1 MGIQLSKGERFNFF
15 QESPNLQKLSV
26 ALGWEMNQ
34 TTDNCEMDV
43 SVFMLGADGK
53 IPDEKYFVFYNN
65 VRSLDQSLHH
75 LGNHK
80 TGKGK
85 ADNETIDLDFSKINP
100 AITEII
106 FVVTIHEAQAKNQN
120 FSQINNAFIRLYN
133 SETDTEVFCY
143 NLKENFSQETAVE
156 FGRLYKKDGK
166 WRFQAVGQGYNAGLQ
181 SFVDK
186 YYVEIKQEDY
196 QQEANLKTPE
206 LVTPELAITEL
217 ATPELVISELAIT
230 ELKTPELATPELAIT
245 ELATPTVSDK
255 SQKAIDLDKK
265 LEEKA
270 PHIFNLVKKADI
282 SLKKANLTNHDAKV
296 ALCLDISASMYSLY
310 SAGKIQRL
318 AEKILALGCRFDDN
332 ASVDIFLFGINS
344 YNSGEMTID
353 NFPNLI
359 HDALKRYPLE
369 GGTYYGRVMQ
379 EIRNFYFPDARD
391 GSRYTPIIANKPVYV
406 MFVTDGATADES
418 GTKQQLKWSSYEPI
432 FWQFMAIGKS
442 QKDVKSKGIGG
453 WFSKAV
459 ASDFSFLEQLDE
471 MGDRYLDNADFFSVE
486 DPENIADEQ
495 LYDLLT
501 AEYPNWVLSARLKN
515 LLPYS

>member
-15 QESPNLQKLSV
+15 QESPNSQKLSI

-65 VRSLDQSLHH
+65 VRSLDESLHH
-75 LGNHK
+75 LGNQK
-80 TGKGK
+80 TGHDGR
-85 ADNETIDLDFSKINP
+85 DRETIDVDLNKINSS
-100 AITEII
+100 IQEII
-106 FVVTIHEAQAKNQN
+106 FVVTIHEAQSKNQN
-120 FSQINNAFIRLYN
+120 FSQINNAFIRIYN
-133 SETDTEVFCY
+133 SETDTEVVCY
-143 NLKENFSQETAVE
+143 NLKDNFIQETAVE

-166 WRFQAVGQGYNAGLQ
+166 WKFQAVGQGYNAGLQ

-196 QQEANLKTPE
+196 QQETN
-206 LVTPELAITEL
+206 
-217 ATPELVISELAIT
+217 
-230 ELKTPELATPELAIT
+230 LKTPELATPELAIT
-245 ELATPTVSDK
+245 ELAITELAIPELAITELKTPELAITELATPKVNQR

-310 SAGKIQRL
+310 SLGKIQRL

-344 YNSGEMTID
+344 YNAGEMTID

-359 HDALKRYPLE
+359 HHILKRYPLE

-391 GSRYTPIIANKPVYV
+391 GSRYTPISADKPVYV
-406 MFVTDGATADES
+406 MFVTDGSTADES
-418 GTKQQLKWSSYEPI
+418 ATKQHLKWSSYEPI

-486 DPENIADEQ
+486 DPENIADEE

-501 AEYPNWVLSARLKN
+501 AEYPNWVKSARLKN

>member
-65 VRSLDQSLHH
+65 VRSLDESLHH
-75 LGNHK
+75 LGNQK
-80 TGKGK
+80 TGQSQG
-85 ADNETIDLDFSKINP
+85 DSETIDVDLNKINS
-100 AITEII
+100 AIQEII

-120 FSQINNAFIRLYN
+120 FSQINNAFIRIYN
-133 SETDTEVFCY
+133 SETSSEVVSY
-143 NLKENFSQETAVE
+143 NLKESFSQETAVE

-196 QQEANLKTPE
+196 QQETNLKTPE
-206 LVTPELAITEL
+206 LVTPELAIT
-217 ATPELVISELAIT
+217 ELAIT

-245 ELATPTVSDK
+245 ELATPKVSHK
-255 SQKAIDLDKK
+255 IQKAIDLDKK
-265 LEEKA
+265 LEAKA

-296 ALCLDISASMYSLY
+296 ALCLDISGSMYSLY
-310 SAGKIQRL
+310 SDGKIQRL

-344 YNSGEMTID
+344 YNAGEMTIE
-353 NFPNLI
+353 NFPNFI
-359 HDALKRYPLE
+359 HHMLKRYPLE
-369 GGTYYGRVMQ
+369 GSTYYGRVMQ
-379 EIRNFYFPDARD
+379 EMRNFYFPDARD
-391 GSRYTPIIANKPVYV
+391 GSRYTPMKADKPVYV

-418 GTKQQLKWSSYEPI
+418 ATKQQLKWSSYEPI

-486 DPENIADEQ
+486 DPENIADEE

-501 AEYPNWVLSARLKN
+501 AEYPNWVKSARLKN

>member
-1 MGIQLSKGERFNFF
+1 MEIQLSKGERFNLF
-15 QESPNLQKLSV
+15 QDANLHKVSF
-26 ALGWEMNQ
+26 ALGWRMNQ
-34 TTDNCEMDV
+34 TTESYDIDA

-53 IPDEKYFVFYNN
+53 IPNERYFVFYNN
-65 VRSLDQSLHH
+65 LRSLDESLHH

-85 ADNETIDLDFSKINP
+85 GDNETIDVDLNKINP
-100 AITEII
+100 AIAEII

-120 FSQINNAFIRLYN
+120 FSQINNAFIRIYN
-133 SETDTEVFCY
+133 PETGSELACY

-186 YYVEIKQEDY
+186 YHVEIKEDN
-196 QQEANLKTPE
+196 QQETNLKNSDFDIPELAITELAATELKIPE
-206 LVTPELAITEL
+206 LVIAELKIPELAITEL
-217 ATPELVISELAIT
+217 ATPKVSH
-230 ELKTPELATPELAIT
+230 K
-245 ELATPTVSDK
+245 SDK
-255 SQKAIDLDKK
+255 AIALEKK

-270 PHIFNLVKKADI
+270 PHIFNLAKKADI

-296 ALCLDISASMYSLY
+296 ALCLDISASMSSLY
-310 SAGKIQRL
+310 SSGKIQRL

-332 ASVDIFLFGINS
+332 ASIDIFLFGINS
-344 YNSGEMTID
+344 YNAGEMTID
-353 NFPNLI
+353 NFPNFLHRI
-359 HDALKRYPLE
+359 LKRYPLE

-391 GSRYTPIIANKPVYV
+391 GSRYAAISADKPVYV
-406 MFVTDGATADES
+406 MFVTDGATADEPA
-418 GTKQQLKWSSYEPI
+418 TKQQLQWSSYEPI

-442 QKDVKSKGIGG
+442 QKDVKSKGVRG
-453 WFSKAV
+453 WLSRAT

-471 MGDRYLDNADFFSVE
+471 MGDRHLDNADFFSLE
-486 DPENIADEQ
+486 DPESIADEK

-501 AEYPNWVLSARLKN
+501 AEYPNWVKSARIKN

>member
-1 MGIQLSKGERFNFF
+1 MEIQLSKGERFNLF
-15 QESPNLQKLSV
+15 QDSNLHKVSV
-26 ALGWEMNQ
+26 ALGWQMNQ
-34 TTDNCEMDV
+34 DIESYEIDA

-65 VRSLDQSLHH
+65 VRSLDESLHH

-133 SETDTEVFCY
+133 SETDTELACY
-143 NLKENFSQETAVE
+143 NLKQNFSQETAVE
-156 FGRLYKKDGK
+156 FGRLYKKDAK
-166 WRFQAVGQGYNAGLQ
+166 WRFQAVGEGYNAGLQ

-186 YYVEIKQEDY
+186 YYVEIKQETE
-196 QQEANLKTPE
+196 QKETNLNNSDLVIPELATTQLTIPE
-206 LVTPELAITEL
+206 LVISEVVIPELAITEL
-217 ATPELVISELAIT
+217 ATPKVSE
-230 ELKTPELATPELAIT
+230 
-245 ELATPTVSDK
+245 K
-255 SQKAIDLDKK
+255 SQKAIALDKK

-270 PHIFNLVKKADI
+270 PHIFDLVKKADI

-296 ALCLDISASMYSLY
+296 ALCLDISASMSSLY
-310 SAGKIQRL
+310 SSGKIQRL

-344 YNSGEMTID
+344 YNAGEMTID
-353 NFPNLI
+353 NFPNFI
-359 HDALKRYPLE
+359 HHILKRYPLE

-391 GSRYTPIIANKPVYV
+391 GSRYAPISADKPVYV

-418 GTKQQLKWSSYEPI
+418 ATKQQLKWSSYEPM

-453 WFSKAV
+453 WFSRAT

-486 DPENIADEQ
+486 DPESIADEE

>member
-1 MGIQLSKGERFNFF
+1 MEIQLSKGERFNLF
-15 QESPNLQKLSV
+15 PDANLHKVSV
-26 ALGWEMNQ
+26 ALGWQMNQ
-34 TTDNCEMDV
+34 NIESYEIDA

-120 FSQINNAFIRLYN
+120 FSQIQNAFIRLYS
-133 SETDTEVFCY
+133 SETDTELACY
-143 NLKENFSQETAVE
+143 NLKQNFSKETAVE
-156 FGRLYKKDGK
+156 FGRLYKKDAK
-166 WRFQAVGQGYNAGLQ
+166 WRFQAVGEGYNAGLQ

-186 YYVEIKQEDY
+186 YYVEI
-196 QQEANLKTPE
+196 QQETEQKETNLNNSDLVIPELATTQLTIPE
-206 LVTPELAITEL
+206 LVIPEVVIPELAITEL
-217 ATPELVISELAIT
+217 ATPKVSE
-230 ELKTPELATPELAIT
+230 
-245 ELATPTVSDK
+245 K
-255 SQKAIDLDKK
+255 SQKAIALDKK

-270 PHIFNLVKKADI
+270 PHIFDLVKKADI

-296 ALCLDISASMYSLY
+296 ALCLDISASMSSLY
-310 SAGKIQRL
+310 SSGKIQRL

-344 YNSGEMTID
+344 YNAGEMTID
-353 NFPNLI
+353 NFPNFI
-359 HDALKRYPLE
+359 NHILKRYPLE

-391 GSRYTPIIANKPVYV
+391 GSRYAPISADKPVYV
-406 MFVTDGATADES
+406 MFVTDGSTADES
-418 GTKQQLKWSSYEPI
+418 ATKQQLKWSSYEPM

-453 WFSKAV
+453 WFSRAT

-486 DPENIADEQ
+486 DPENIADEE

>member
-1 MGIQLSKGERFNFF
+1 MEIQLSKGERFNLF
-15 QESPNLQKLSV
+15 QDANLHKVSF
-26 ALGWEMNQ
+26 ALGWRMNQ
-34 TTDNCEMDV
+34 TTESYDIDA

-53 IPDEKYFVFYNN
+53 IPNERYFVFYNN
-65 VRSLDQSLHH
+65 LRSLDESLHH

-85 ADNETIDLDFSKINP
+85 GDNETIDLDFSKINP
-100 AITEII
+100 AIAEII

-120 FSQINNAFIRLYN
+120 FSQINNAFIRIYSPETG
-133 SETDTEVFCY
+133 SELACY

-186 YYVEIKQEDY
+186 YHVEIKEDN
-196 QQEANLKTPE
+196 QQETNLKNSDFDIPELAITELAATELKIPE
-206 LVTPELAITEL
+206 LVIAELKIPELAITEL
-217 ATPELVISELAIT
+217 ATPKVSH
-230 ELKTPELATPELAIT
+230 K
-245 ELATPTVSDK
+245 SDK
-255 SQKAIDLDKK
+255 AIALEKK

-270 PHIFNLVKKADI
+270 PHIFNLAKKADI

-296 ALCLDISASMYSLY
+296 ALCLDISASMSSLY
-310 SAGKIQRL
+310 SSGKIQRL

-332 ASVDIFLFGINS
+332 ASIDIFLFGINS
-344 YNSGEMTID
+344 YNAGEMTID
-353 NFPNLI
+353 NFPNFI
-359 HDALKRYPLE
+359 HHILKRYPLE

-379 EIRNFYFPDARD
+379 EMRNFYFPDARD
-391 GSRYTPIIANKPVYV
+391 GSRYAAISADKPVYV

-418 GTKQQLKWSSYEPI
+418 ATKQQLQWSSYEPI

-442 QKDVKSKGIGG
+442 QKDVKSKGVRG
-453 WFSKAV
+453 WLSRAT

-471 MGDRYLDNADFFSVE
+471 MGDRHLDNADFFSLE
-486 DPENIADEQ
+486 DPESIADEE

-501 AEYPNWVLSARLKN
+501 AEYPNWVKSARIKN

>member
-65 VRSLDQSLHH
+65 VRSLDESLHH
-75 LGNHK
+75 LGNQK
-80 TGKGK
+80 TGQNQ
-85 ADNETIDLDFSKINP
+85 ADNETINVDLNKINP
-100 AITEII
+100 AIQEII
-106 FVVTIHEAQAKNQN
+106 FVVTIHEAQAKNQK
-120 FSQINNAFIRLYN
+120 FSQINNAFIRIYN
-133 SETDTEVFCY
+133 SETSSEVVSY
-143 NLKENFSQETAVE
+143 NLKENFLQETAVE

-206 LVTPELAITEL
+206 LVTPELGI
-217 ATPELVISELAIT
+217 PELAIT
-230 ELKTPELATPELAIT
+230 ELKTPELAIT
-245 ELATPTVSDK
+245 ELAIPKVNQK

-344 YNSGEMTID
+344 YNAGEMTIE
-353 NFPNLI
+353 NFPNFI
-359 HDALKRYPLE
+359 HHMLKRYPLE
-369 GGTYYGRVMQ
+369 GSTYYGRVMQ
-379 EIRNFYFPDARD
+379 EMRNFYFPDARD
-391 GSRYTPIIANKPVYV
+391 GSRYTPMKADKPVYV

-418 GTKQQLKWSSYEPI
+418 ATKQQLKWSSYEPI

-486 DPENIADEQ
+486 DPENIADEE

-501 AEYPNWVLSARLKN
+501 AEYPNWVKSARLKN